1 MSDINWNVTNF
12 LISKK
17 LESLIVVSEPQNK
30 KDADS
35 EFFSG
40 VIVNADDSKTNS
52 VLYRSNQFR
61 KNMFLPLDKDEVKVT
76 WE

>member
-1 MSDINWNVTNF
+1 MKDINWNVTNF

-17 LESLIVVSEPQNK
+17 LKSLIVVSDPQNK

-40 VIVNADDSKTNS
+40 VIVNADNSETNN

-61 KNMFLPLDKDEVKVT
+61 KNMFLPLDKDKVKVT

>member
-1 MSDINWNVTNF
+1 MEDINWNVTNF

-17 LESLIVVSEPQNK
+17 LESLIVVSDPQNK

-61 KNMFLPLDKDEVKVT
+61 KNMFLPLDKNKVKVT

>member
-1 MSDINWNVTNF
+1 MKDINWNVTNF

-17 LESLIVVSEPQNK
+17 LKSLIVVSEPQK
-30 KDADS
+30 KEDSDS

-40 VIVNADDSKTNS
+40 VIVNADESDTNN

-61 KNMFLPLDKDEVKVT
+61 KSYFEHLDRDKVKVT
-76 WE
+76 WG

>member
-1 MSDINWNVTNF
+1 MENINWNVTNF

-17 LESLIVVSEPQNK
+17 LESLIVVNDPQNK

-61 KNMFLPLDKDEVKVT
+61 KNMFLPLDKNKVKVT

>member
-1 MSDINWNVTNF
+1 MGDINWNVTNF

-17 LESLIVVSEPQNK
+17 LKSLIVVSEPQK
-30 KDADS
+30 KQDADS

-40 VIVNADDSKTNS
+40 VIVNADESDTNN

-61 KNMFLPLDKDEVKVT
+61 KSYFEHLDRDKVKVT

>member
-17 LESLIVVSEPQNK
+17 LKSLIVISDPQK
-30 KDADS
+30 KQDADS

-40 VIVNADDSKTNS
+40 VIVSADNSETNN
-52 VLYRSNQFR
+52 VLHRSNQFR
-61 KNMFLPLDKDEVKVT
+61 KNMFLPLDKDKVKVT

>member
-1 MSDINWNVTNF
+1 MENINWNVTNF

-17 LESLIVVSEPQNK
+17 LESLIVVSDPQDK
-30 KDADS
+30 KDVDS

-40 VIVNADDSKTNS
+40 IIVNADDSKTNS

-61 KNMFLPLDKDEVKVT
+61 KNMFLPLDKNKVKVT